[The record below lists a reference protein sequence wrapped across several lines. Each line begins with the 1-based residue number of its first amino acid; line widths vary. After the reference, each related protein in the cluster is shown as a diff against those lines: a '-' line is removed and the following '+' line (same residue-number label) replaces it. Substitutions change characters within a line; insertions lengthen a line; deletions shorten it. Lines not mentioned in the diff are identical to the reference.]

1 MNGILTKRAAYYSL
15 LIVSLAAG
23 LLVMFLP
30 FAYQVVYGHPYSDRF
45 LGSVSILHYLSDDMT
60 YRLVDWSDEF
70 PYFFDLFLR
79 LFALVTAAMLV
90 RSLLRALGS
99 LNEEVSSFAAL
110 RLGIGPVLGICYFVL
125 LLVLG
130 VLNRVYLNEQMPYLF
145 LSPPFWPVVGL
156 LLNCASLGLA
166 RALNP

>member
-1 MNGILTKRAAYYSL
+1 MNGIQTKRAAYYSL

-30 FAYQVVYGHPYSDRF
+30 FAYHVVDGDPYLDR
-45 LGSVSILHYLSDDMT
+45 LISPVSILHYLSEDMT
-60 YRLVDWSDEF
+60 YRLVDWSDGLSDV
-70 PYFFDLFLR
+70 FDLFFR

-99 LNEEVSSFAAL
+99 LNDEISSFAAL

-125 LLVLG
+125 LLFLG
-130 VLNRVYLNEQMPYLF
+130 ILNRVYLNEQMPYLY
-145 LSPPFWPVVGL
+145 LSPPLWPVVGL

-166 RALNP
+166 RTLNP